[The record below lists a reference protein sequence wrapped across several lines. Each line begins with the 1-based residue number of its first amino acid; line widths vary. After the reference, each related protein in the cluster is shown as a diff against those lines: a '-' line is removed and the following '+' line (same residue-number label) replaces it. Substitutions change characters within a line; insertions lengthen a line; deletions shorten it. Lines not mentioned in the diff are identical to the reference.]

1 MKMKTTVSVAYSVIL
16 VMDQTIGVIP
26 EAMNGGL
33 IAATPSCIAVGTASE
48 IDGQV
53 AIELTDEPLEV
64 DAELRCVSET
74 TLQTPNREVAVCSVH
89 HEKLLAISVE
99 HDISRIQVW
108 VNHPSEP
115 DRIVVAVR
123 SASRP

>member
-26 EAMNGGL
+26 EAMNGGV

-53 AIELTDEPLEV
+53 EIELMDEPLEFDV
-64 DAELRCVSET
+64 ELRCVSET
-74 TLQTPNREVAVCSVH
+74 TLRTPNREVAVCSVH
-89 HEKLLAISVE
+89 HETLLAISVE
-99 HDISRIQVW
+99 RDISRIQVW

-123 SASRP
+123 PASYP